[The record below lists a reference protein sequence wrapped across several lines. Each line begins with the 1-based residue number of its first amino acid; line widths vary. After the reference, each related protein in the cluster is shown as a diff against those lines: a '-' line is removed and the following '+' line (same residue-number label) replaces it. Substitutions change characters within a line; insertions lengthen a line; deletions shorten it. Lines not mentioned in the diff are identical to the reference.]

1 MNVPQPIPISVQ
13 KASAE
18 TLALVRL
25 RDEDNPSQWIT
36 LIEVNEDVD
45 LDEGLAYL
53 KQRGYKVQIPSKNS
67 SSS

>member
-1 MNVPQPIPISVQ
+1 MNVPQLIPISVQ

-18 TLALVRL
+18 TLALARL
-25 RDEDNPSQWIT
+25 RDEDNPSQWLT

-53 KQRGYKVQIPSKNS
+53 KQRGYNLSFSLHLVNL
-67 SSS
+67 